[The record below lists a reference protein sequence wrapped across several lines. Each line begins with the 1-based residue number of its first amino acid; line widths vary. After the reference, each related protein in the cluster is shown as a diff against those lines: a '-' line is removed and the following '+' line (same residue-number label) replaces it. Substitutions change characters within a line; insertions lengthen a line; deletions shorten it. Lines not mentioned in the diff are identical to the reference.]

1 MVTNP
6 PGDLRLAPLNGEPR
20 ALREWLTLFHLAA
33 VVLDPYT
40 SESAWLLETAGRIL
54 RVYDQADC
62 RVAWL
67 VTADAEDSRRFLG
80 PWARE
85 ILTFSDPDREAVKAL
100 GLERLPALVHVDQSG
115 AVVGAA
121 EGWQPAEWRAVATEL
136 SRVMSWTRP
145 VIPAFGDPAPF
156 PGSPALG

>member
-6 PGDLRLAPLNGEPR
+6 PGDLRLVPLHGEGRP
-20 ALREWLTLFHLAA
+20 LLEWLTTFHLVV

-40 SESAWLLETAGRIL
+40 SESSWLLETAGRIL
-54 RVYDQADC
+54 RIYDQADC

-67 VTADAEDSRRFLG
+67 ITCDATDARRFLG

-85 ILTFSDPDREAVKAL
+85 ILTFCDPEREAVKAL
-100 GLERLPALVHVDQSG
+100 GLERLPALVHLAIDGTV
-115 AVVGAA
+115 AGAA
-121 EGWQPAEWRAVATEL
+121 EGWDPHEWKAVTTEL

-145 VIPAFGDPAPF
+145 VLPALGDPAPF
-156 PGSPALG
+156 AGSPALG